1 MRATSVVESVEG
13 GTPAETGISNGSF
26 TAAITASCSPW
37 KCASNFTRCRR
48 PVTAR
53 ATRMASAV
61 VSVPVI
67 MKRTRSAPGTIEQI
81 SSAQR
86 TSISE
91 HAL

>member
-1 MRATSVVESVEG
+1 VRQVVVARA
-13 GTPAETGISNGSF
+13 AM
-26 TAAITASCSPW
+26 TASCKPW
-37 KCASNFTRCRR
+37 KCASNFTMCCR

-67 MKRTRSAPGTIEQI
+67 MKRTRSAPGTMEQI